1 MYDIRAETWAIMVL
15 GEIVM
20 ENIISF
26 FQEIFMLKESNST
39 KIGLADFRAEKT
51 PVEKKVSKVNH
62 TPKELKLSDL
72 MRKSSC

>member
-1 MYDIRAETWAIMVL
+1 MYDIRAKTWAIMVL

-26 FQEIFMLKESNST
+26 FQEIFMLKENNST

-51 PVEKKVSKVNH
+51 PVERKVSKVNH
-62 TPKELKLSDL
+62 TPKELRLSDL